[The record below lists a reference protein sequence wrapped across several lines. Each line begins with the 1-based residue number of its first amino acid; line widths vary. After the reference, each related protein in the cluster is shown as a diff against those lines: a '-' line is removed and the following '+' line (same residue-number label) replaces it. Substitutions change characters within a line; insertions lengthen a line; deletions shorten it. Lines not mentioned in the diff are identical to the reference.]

1 MKSQFNLDDNLGFLM
16 TWEIQVVP
24 QFGVKRSVGANKSN
38 ILLEF
43 DRNIP
48 IYIYNIYIKYLS
60 YIYNI
65 YIYIYTHIYS

>member
-48 IYIYNIYIKYLS
+48 IYIYNIYI
-60 YIYNI
+60 
-65 YIYIYTHIYS
+65 

>member
-24 QFGVKRSVGANKSN
+24 QFGVKRSVGANKSK

-43 DRNIP
+43 ARNIP
-48 IYIYNIYIKYLS
+48 IYIY
-60 YIYNI
+60 IYNI
-65 YIYIYTHIYS
+65 SISIIYI